1 MRHRIKK
8 YDFVLLRFETREG
21 IDEKRFENC
30 SVGKAVRTLV
40 SDIKMPVILHPDEES
55 GEEPKELTAAMVE
68 AACQA
73 LVEKPDSGWLQK
85 LMEGDL
91 DANDADTII
100 QQAIF
105 GEQVFA

>member
-40 SDIKMPVILHPDEES
+40 SDIKMPVILHKVNTSESHLHVAVQKVKNRCNSYEGLVDGKPGVRQPGESDGWERRDAFFAEEKRNYLNS
-55 GEEPKELTAAMVE
+55 
-68 AACQA
+68 
-73 LVEKPDSGWLQK
+73 
-85 LMEGDL
+85 
-91 DANDADTII
+91 N
-100 QQAIF
+100 
-105 GEQVFA
+105 